1 MTGDVAYEGEMDD
14 VALFQS
20 ALRAAVPTQPDPRIG
35 QALVPR
41 LAETAR
47 TAGIAASN
55 GTTVTRAPRRRP
67 RWHLVARVGIA
78 AATIP
83 LLFAGLA
90 VAGVTVPQAAQDAF
104 ETVGVEL
111 PNQPAENGTEKGAA
125 TEKSQGTSGS
135 PGAPA
140 TGELPPN
147 ANARAKANAEARQNG
162 ERPGRRVRRLGQ
174 GPIPGPASPPEG
186 RALGHAKQESGGST
200 SSNAG
205 GSGGSQSSGVSTG
218 KGNASAQ
225 ADSGGDAGGNSAAYG
240 KPE

>member
-14 VALFQS
+14 VALFQT

-35 QALVPR
+35 EALVPR

-55 GTTVTRAPRRRP
+55 GTTVTHRPPRRRP

-90 VAGVTVPQAAQDAF
+90 VAGVTVPQAARDAF
-104 ETVGVEL
+104 EIVGVEL
-111 PNQPAENGTEKGAA
+111 PNQPHDDGTKKGAA

-140 TGELPPN
+140 TGELPPK

-186 RALGHAKQESGGST
+186 RALGHVNKPST
-200 SSNAG
+200 SLG
-205 GSGGSQSSGVSTG
+205 GSGGSQSSGVSEG

-225 ADSGGDAGGNSAAYG
+225 ADSGGNSGGNSAAHG